1 MISGTTY
8 AASLL
13 CRFLRFSI
21 WFWRNVMA
29 TLLFLV
35 NEGTE
40 RPLFFPADKNI
51 AQPIQYTVR
60 LAYYKQS
67 YCKDIQIYLI
77 FRTLEG

>member
-1 MISGTTY
+1 MQHLYDVDSLDLVSGFGGMLWQPFY
-8 AASLL
+8 PLL
-13 CRFLRFSI
+13 MKEPKDLCFS
-21 WFWRNVMA
+21 
-29 TLLFLV
+29 
-35 NEGTE
+35 
-40 RPLFFPADKNI
+40 PADKNI